1 MTVGQRVLEILSKKN
16 KTMSQLARHL
26 GTTPSTI
33 NGWKQPNRNPSSE
46 ILIPICEFLDVSVMY
61 LLTGEKEYTNKEE
74 KRVET
79 EPSIS
84 NKILKLSKNSQL
96 TIDQFIDFLLYKEEM
111 QRGQQKKLIS
121 FPKMIEPQTTEDFPE
136 EEKVYIPMLGY
147 IAAGQPIDLP
157 DDYTFDDVVAMPC
170 TKEAEQAD
178 FALQVKGDSM
188 SPLIEDG
195 ETILV
200 KRQNTA
206 IDGQIVVASINNAT
220 TLKKLYQFPDRI
232 ELRAINRKYDPII
245 IDNEY
250 SDFRILGVKL

>member
-1 MTVGQRVLEILSKKN
+1 MNIPERIFYLLDKN
-16 KTMSQLARHL
+16 NLTASDL
-26 GTTPSTI
+26 GSYIGVKSSSI
-33 NGWKQPNRNPSSE
+33 NGWKNGSYPSSKYIQKIADFFNVSVSYLISGE
-46 ILIPICEFLDVSVMY
+46 NELKLGKTKNDNDILSMLSKESLEKVLSYAEFL
-61 LLTGEKEYTNKEE
+61 
-74 KRVET
+74 
-79 EPSIS
+79 
-84 NKILKLSKNSQL
+84 Q
-96 TIDQFIDFLLYKEEM
+96 YKEETDFNSELTKE
-111 QRGQQKKLIS
+111 KKEEGNVTY
-121 FPKMIEPQTTEDFPE
+121 IENTLDN